1 MSARY
6 LIRLD
11 DACDTMDRRRWER
24 VERVLDA
31 HGVKPI
37 VAVIPDNRDSALM
50 LEARDAA
57 FWTRVRGWVSKDWTV
72 AMHGCTHL
80 MHAIRRQQLL
90 LPFYPRSEFAGLPLE
105 AQGARIRAA
114 WNLFLAQQVA
124 PKVWVAPAHSFDL
137 LTLEAVRRET
147 SIRVVSDGIAWD
159 TYHEHGFAWIPQQL
173 WRLAERPS
181 GLWTVCLHPN
191 RMDDAAIGT
200 LDRTL
205 GGRFRGRVIRVSE
218 VTLRQGGKTLLG
230 RLYHRYFWWR
240 WRRTHRAQ

>member
-11 DACDTMDRRRWER
+11 DACETMARRRWER
-24 VERVLDA
+24 VEQILDK

-37 VAVIPDNRDSALM
+37 VAVIPDNRDSALL
-50 LEARDAA
+50 LEPRDAA

-72 AMHGCTHL
+72 GMHGCTHL
-80 MHAIRRQQLL
+80 MHPTQHKLL
-90 LPFYPRSEFAGLPLE
+90 LPFYQRSEFAGLTLDAQE
-105 AQGARIRAA
+105 ARVRTGWSLFQAQG
-114 WNLFLAQQVA
+114 VE

-137 LTLEAVRRET
+137 LTLQAVRRET

-159 TYHEHGFAWIPQQL
+159 TYHAHGFDWIPQQL

-191 RMDDAAIGT
+191 RMDDAAIES
-200 LDRTL
+200 LERTL
-205 GGRFRGRVIRVSE
+205 GGRFRGRVTRVGD
-218 VTLRQGGKTLLG
+218 VKLRQGGKTLLG
-230 RLYHRYFWWR
+230 RLYDTYFWWR
-240 WRRTHRAQ
+240 WRRTQRPH

>member
-24 VERVLDA
+24 VEQVLDD

-57 FWTRVRGWVSKDWTV
+57 FWTRVRGWVSKEWTV
-72 AMHGCTHL
+72 GMHGCTHS
-80 MHAIRRQQLL
+80 MHPTQHKLL
-90 LPFYPRSEFAGLPLE
+90 LPFYQRSEFAGLPLA
-105 AQGARIRAA
+105 AQGAKIRAA
-114 WNLFLAQQVA
+114 WKLFLAQEVE
-124 PKVWVAPAHSFDL
+124 PRLWVAPAHSFDL
-137 LTLEAVRRET
+137 LTLEAVRCET

-159 TYHEHGFAWIPQQL
+159 TYHEHGFDWIPQQL
-173 WRLAERPS
+173 WQLAERPS

-191 RMDDAAIGT
+191 RMDDAAIES

-205 GGRFRGRVIRVSE
+205 GGRFRGRVIRVSN
-218 VTLRQGGKTLLG
+218 VRLRRGGKTLRS
-230 RLYHRYFWWR
+230 RLYDRYFWWR
-240 WRRTHRAQ
+240 WRRTHRAH